1 MRIAIANPKS
11 SSTAMLH
18 LIKLAL
24 TVDMKLC
31 RETYSG
37 YKTIIDPFNTIL
49 VQRLVQFNHKC
60 TTNYRLLNDLILIF
74 VESLHSAEKIIK
86 RLKVQVYLKII

>member
-1 MRIAIANPKS
+1 MKSQWIRPSQLRIAIANPKS

-37 YKTIIDPFNTIL
+37 YKTIIVLLFHLIQFWCKDWFSLTINVPL
-49 VQRLVQFNHKC
+49 
-60 TTNYRLLNDLILIF
+60 TTGY
-74 VESLHSAEKIIK
+74 
-86 RLKVQVYLKII
+86 